1 MIDAIEDPWTDM
13 LRNIAA
19 GAGLALPDWFG
30 GEAPPH
36 YDVVDGETGEVK
48 YTVDRR
54 GTLHYASFPVEALEI
69 E

>member
-1 MIDAIEDPWTDM
+1 MSRAIEDPWIDM
-13 LRNIAA
+13 LRDIAA
-19 GAGLALPDWFG
+19 NSGLALPDWFDA
-30 GEAPPH
+30 APPH

-54 GTLHYASFPVEALEI
+54 GSLHYASFPAEALEI